1 VASDYL
7 CQDNNIS
14 YIKTFHILILI
25 CYFRVSSVIVFCI
38 CYICKYKQKKK
49 KDEEKVS
56 FIIIIISIIIISII
70 IITIIIMLHYMIE
83 RVLSMF
89 YISLDGLTF
98 SLL

>member
-1 VASDYL
+1 MI
-7 CQDNNIS
+7 QH
-14 YIKTFHILILI
+14 F
-25 CYFRVSSVIVFCI
+25 
-38 CYICKYKQKKK
+38 
-49 KDEEKVS
+49 S
-56 FIIIIISIIIISII
+56 FIFIIIIIISIIIISII